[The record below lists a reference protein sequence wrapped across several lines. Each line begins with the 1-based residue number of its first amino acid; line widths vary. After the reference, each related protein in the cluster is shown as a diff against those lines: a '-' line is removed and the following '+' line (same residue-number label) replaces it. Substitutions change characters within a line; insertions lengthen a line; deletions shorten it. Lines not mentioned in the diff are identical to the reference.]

1 MSHHTAAITLVLT
14 LSACLGDR
22 DPPLSGGPGILVT
35 GTSPERVV
43 AVDPA
48 RVPVLDACP
57 AGQAVLKTTDGWA
70 CGTLMV
76 VEQGELARLTAAAER
91 AQAAVAPLSDGQAS
105 LDARITRLERS
116 PPYGT
121 AAIACTPDIAAI
133 REAKAFQQGGKIV
146 HVATGAF
153 NVFCPVVATSPR
165 VSWTRLRA
173 LYRDADGAGSAS
185 QVRVALRQLLRRG
198 TSTEP
203 TTIAELDSNGFDDRE
218 ATEHDVPVTHAFDF
232 ESAYYYVQ
240 VSLQQTQTATQAFF
254 GGFRID

>member
-1 MSHHTAAITLVLT
+1 
-14 LSACLGDR
+14 
-22 DPPLSGGPGILVT
+22 
-35 GTSPERVV
+35 
-43 AVDPA
+43 
-48 RVPVLDACP
+48 VPVLDACP

-105 LDARITRLERS
+105 LTPHHAARAL
-116 PPYGT
+116 
-121 AAIACTPDIAAI
+121 AAVRHRGHRVYAGYRGPSA
-133 REAKAFQQGGKIV
+133 RPRRFQQGGKIV
-146 HVATGAF
+146 HVGTGAF